1 MPNYDLGRAH
11 GKIVI
16 DTDKRGIDDSNRALG
31 QFEKTVQKLDRVLDR
46 FERVLTNLERQLESV
61 AAAAHRADRALDD
74 LDGSVASVHK
84 NTLNA
89 SRSVN
94 KFDGDLRSMIS
105 TALSLKRAFDRV
117 WAPIDHVRTS
127 MAMWNNANT
136 FRGYASA
143 LNKTVLFTA
152 AMKSLGGRIIGVNR
166 AYGQMNERQQNF
178 LRTAGKISAV
188 AAGFATLNKLVP
200 ALGRQLWKLDSVK
213 NVVSKLENG
222 YMKLWQAAAYGE
234 GRIGSLARSL
244 NKFITVGDR
253 SAASLLRLYRT
264 SNQVSNSLNSIA
276 SGAVKA
282 LVGFKVMQ
290 QAVGSLRKQFAFL
303 GSGKIRLAIAAIAG
317 ALSLIGPAAEIGAKG
332 LTIVSNAANLLWN
345 AGKQLAGG
353 LLAIPGIFGTI
364 LGAAIPIASTFKRL
378 GTLFEDVFKAKD
390 AEEMAKAIEALP
402 IQLKP
407 LGKRLGDLKKSLTEI
422 GDTGMMSFIGPDAI
436 KEIDTLEAAL
446 KGPLTKNFALI
457 NNAARQ
463 FRQELISVASDGKNI
478 TGLNQVFQ
486 SSRTLIDNLRSAL
499 SPFIDGMR
507 DLVVVGSQFFADW
520 TSGADRLAQRF
531 ANWMAVARQTGQL
544 RKYMDDALQGA
555 KDLIRGT
562 VDLGKG
568 LGKLLTLFA
577 TDTGD
582 NALERYAKSMKKFN
596 EAVERSRVDGVL
608 AKISRAVKD
617 LGFDRLNQLKDTINE
632 LKVPFTEL
640 AQAAI
645 PFFKGIS
652 EGFKDAFIPFIKV
665 ATQLLELFVGAFS
678 GLEPAIGW
686 ILGAAAGFKLLAA
699 IAKPIA
705 NVGKAV
711 IGLVI
716 AMKGLQGILYSNAL
730 ISFVGVLDRLLP
742 GTNKASKGFD
752 RLEGAI
758 GKVGTALSRFLAIAA
773 IPLAAF
779 AIYKWADSAKDTIS
793 DFNKVL
799 DEGKKNVAEYQEALA
814 EAFGKDNGLV
824 GKNVF
829 DTVTT
834 QMSDMQ
840 AQLDKQ
846 ASKVPGWVD
855 NFKDFFN
862 AGILNRAQKD
872 AGGSGVLDFG
882 QSTDFNNLQK
892 VAQDAQHAK
901 KQFDELGLSSKDLA
915 AVVTGSDQAFKS
927 FVQTLRDSN
936 KNDAANALQSQ
947 REVFK
952 SIQQDF
958 ATASEGSVGLVN
970 AINEIGN
977 AGDDTASKLSAL
989 NAALKALGFNKAD
1002 EYEAAFAFA
1011 DAIRKLGDEAANA
1024 VDKSQPLEGIFGP
1037 DGVLAKSGPAAANA
1051 ENLYRTVKGA
1061 VDAFKDVAAS
1071 GGDIDA
1077 AWKTLQDSLGKT
1089 ATAFQ
1094 TDIKNVQGLVTNLT
1108 GNDYIVKLLMTIE
1121 GEDKVKAQVAAILA
1135 QYANGGPGQEIKIP
1149 LVADVD
1155 KSALQKRLDE
1165 LLGSGKAAVG
1175 NQTLTISG
1183 ANLTPEAVAA
1193 LQREIPG
1200 LSMPGA
1206 PAPKPAEVAVAPKPV
1221 APPPGAAPQ
1230 VGPIPAPESVVKNAP
1245 AAPAPKVDTT
1255 ELDKANAEIKKLQD
1269 QLAALQATV
1278 VKPTIDPSLIN
1289 QVSEIEAKIASL
1301 QTKVNEFSAKDV
1313 TFKIVV
1319 QGVDETVFVFNSQ
1332 LPQAIQKT
1340 IQTAQQ
1346 IAQAFQTAFS
1356 QAKAAADTFVAGVQS
1371 ALANLVAGASAQ
1383 GSAFV
1388 DAFAAGLSS
1397 NGAAIAAAD
1406 KMAADIKARFH
1417 QSPPKKGPLSA
1428 HGDAAR
1434 YAGGA
1439 FVDAYAGGMDANGSA
1454 IGAANR
1460 MAGGVG
1466 QAAQGPYDLGK
1477 LLGVAN
1483 DFVGFAS
1490 KLADMFGQISDQIL
1504 NAAKFLSD
1512 PLQEGKFF
1520 GQKLYGRDPN
1530 VSDRQLERQ
1539 REDELQSKLQSAASG
1554 AAKDVAKE
1562 QIRTEKEA
1570 QEATKQETK
1579 DKKKST
1585 AQTPEQKA
1593 AGKAQKKAAED
1604 AAKQNVS
1611 KDEVI
1616 KSIQDGMA
1624 EGDDKW
1630 TPEQL
1635 AEIQD
1640 NTAYSVKTQ
1649 EQMLQA
1655 LKDGDPNLGSAIDIL
1670 KDDKA
1675 NNEQIIKAL
1684 PVLDAAIEDQTKQDT
1699 AASRANASALE
1710 SIRGEAMSSR
1720 GLAEQDPIGQVQQIA
1735 GQAASFAK
1743 DVFASIQSVLES
1755 VGAAKNIADTLV
1767 RGVENSEDVMKLIDN
1782 FQQFLSTAAQI
1793 ASTVASGL
1801 SIASSI
1807 TSAAAGADP
1816 SGGASG
1822 AASGLAAASQIASLI
1837 SGAISTVNGIID
1849 LTQEAYRIAGKYFG
1863 EFLGFLTGGAG
1874 GQLMG
1879 DVKFLLD
1886 ENDGTLKT
1894 WSADNPED
1902 KRSFDNPFSQG
1913 GTTNQQP
1920 QIGEIN
1926 VFPERGTDPAELT
1939 NEMMFAVAAA
1949 SSGAGNYQ

>member
-596 EAVERSRVDGVL
+596 ETVERSRVDGVL

-652 EGFKDAFIPFIKV
+652 EGFKDAFIPFVKA

-758 GKVGTALSRFLAIAA
+758 GKVGGALSKFATAGAGIGLALFAVYEGGVAA
-773 IPLAAF
+773 QKQI
-779 AIYKWADSAKDTIS
+779 D
-793 DFNKVL
+793 DFNQTL
-799 DEGKKNVAEYQEALA
+799 EEGKKNIADYKEALG
-814 EAFGKDNGLV
+814 EAFNKDLGQT

-834 QMSDMQ
+834 QMSDMR
-840 AQLDKQ
+840 AQLEKEASQVPDWIDNIQDLWFGDAKQ
-846 ASKVPGWVD
+846 GDAFG
-855 NFKDFFN
+855 
-862 AGILNRAQKD
+862 AGHGPLSFAQT
-872 AGGSGVLDFG
+872 GE
-882 QSTDFNNLQK
+882 FNNLQK
-892 VAQDAQHAK
+892 MSQDAEHAK

-1135 QYANGGPGQEIKIP
+1135 QYAKGGPGQEIKIP
-1149 LVADVD
+1149 FVADVD

-1230 VGPIPAPESVVKNAP
+1230 VGPIPAPESVVKSAP

-1313 TFKIVV
+1313 TFKIVA

-1562 QIRTEKEA
+1562 QIKTEKEA

-1807 TSAAAGADP
+1807 ASAAAGADP